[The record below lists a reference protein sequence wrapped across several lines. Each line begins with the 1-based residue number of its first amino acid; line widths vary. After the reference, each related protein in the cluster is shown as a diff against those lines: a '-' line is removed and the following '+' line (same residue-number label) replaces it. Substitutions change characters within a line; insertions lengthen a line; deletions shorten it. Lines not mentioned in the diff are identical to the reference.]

1 MNTFIASSTIGFL
14 EICTPGFACG
24 SYPLNLKEKEFLS
37 SSPAEHPE
45 VVQRFRDG
53 GQQSRDRLLALYRE
67 QYGPRFRGRV
77 SEADA
82 NHSRFVDWIDAVAMQ
97 RDAHVSGLY
106 WHTEQESANVAAAEE
121 AGRIARSK
129 AIVETPAMKMMRT
142 LTMFV
147 SQGTL
152 TNKDLLAPRIHGW
165 FTGGSSFV
173 KEVCALN
180 AQVYA
185 QRFRMPP
192 SDPWLGLAQPD
203 IFSTLPANGLAG
215 TVAP

>member
-1 MNTFIASSTIGFL
+1 
-14 EICTPGFACG
+14 
-24 SYPLNLKEKEFLS
+24 
-37 SSPAEHPE
+37 
-45 VVQRFRDG
+45 
-53 GQQSRDRLLALYRE
+53 
-67 QYGPRFRGRV
+67 
-77 SEADA
+77 
-82 NHSRFVDWIDAVAMQ
+82 
-97 RDAHVSGLY
+97 
-106 WHTEQESANVAAAEE
+106 
-121 AGRIARSK
+121 
-129 AIVETPAMKMMRT
+129 MKMMRT